1 MVGLAALSLASLG
14 AEAFHNLVHSR
25 FHLDQTTKIKFMLF
39 FLSNIS
45 LAGVRRLLE
54 EAIGLDKNT
63 LDAIKNFGRAGAGS
77 GKEVKKK
84 VDVKQRKLRKVNNEE
99 ESDATQT
106 ESDEMNYK
114 VKTRKVTAP
123 RNVKNSEQLKKR
135 KITENADIDVSPKKK
150 PNKLAKSQKEEDNNL
165 VEDESLSEDGQWQ
178 SSVER
183 SALVENLKSIIK
195 ACGMSILPVIYK
207 KAKQAI
213 DDKRETIVVKE
224 LEVSNVE
231 TSDEDQSCSR
241 RRSTFGFV
249 ALDKPLVRGKKDKVG
264 GNGKDLNDDNKGEEK
279 EAEDDEDESEE
290 FDEALFSLSVEERER
305 RIAPFLLFALNLT
318 VSSSATLAAR
328 DVMWM
333 RVVNSNVAS
342 FRHSRFL
349 LHAPPRSSYVL
360 WPITMRSREQMES
373 GPYPVRE
380 GELDCSYY
388 IRTGVCRFGPTCRFN
403 HPPNRKLAI
412 ATAMMKGEYP
422 ERIGQPECE
431 GQPSSALSS
440 ENQPPSAVNIQND
453 GASHQGD
460 SGNIASE
467 DGSVPMGYYAFQK
480 DNVFPERPGQSECQ
494 FYMKT
499 GDCKFGAVCK
509 FHHPKERLIPVP
521 DCHLSPIGLPL
532 RPGEPVCVFYS
543 RYGICKFGPSC
554 KFDHPMRVFAYN
566 TPASSSTDFAAIH
579 RFLASSPGT
588 VPANFSSDGLMDG
601 SYTNNRRL
609 SLSEA
614 RQKPSGDNNAD
625 SETLAMSPSFHVKLL
640 GYWLVVRL
648 FNICFLGHMFYGNGS
663 WTGTCGLTY
672 ACLGSVVK
680 QPRKQSKER
689 DASFN
694 SSRGANSRSLKMMKA
709 ARKKRTKRISN
720 SANRTKL
727 KTELTPRVNI
737 DGAAAGD
744 SIALLRRTP
753 SKPIIPGPPVLFAI
767 SYQLL
772 ISMLGT

>member
-1 MVGLAALSLASLG
+1 
-14 AEAFHNLVHSR
+14 
-25 FHLDQTTKIKFMLF
+25 
-39 FLSNIS
+39 
-45 LAGVRRLLE
+45 
-54 EAIGLDKNT
+54 
-63 LDAIKNFGRAGAGS
+63 
-77 GKEVKKK
+77 
-84 VDVKQRKLRKVNNEE
+84 
-99 ESDATQT
+99 
-106 ESDEMNYK
+106 MNYK

-224 LEVSNVE
+224 LEGIL
-231 TSDEDQSCSR
+231 SR
-241 RRSTFGFV
+241 EGLSKIP
-249 ALDKPLVRGKKDKVG
+249 AEKD
-264 GNGKDLNDDNKGEEK
+264 
-279 EAEDDEDESEE
+279 
-290 FDEALFSLSVEERER
+290 
-305 RIAPFLLFALNLT
+305 
-318 VSSSATLAAR
+318 
-328 DVMWM
+328 
-333 RVVNSNVAS
+333 
-342 FRHSRFL
+342 
-349 LHAPPRSSYVL
+349 VL

-431 GQPSSALSS
+431 YYLKTGTCKFGGTCIFHHPRDKAGITGRVALNVLGYPLRPGQPSSALSS

-625 SETLAMSPSFHVKLL
+625 SE
-640 GYWLVVRL
+640 
-648 FNICFLGHMFYGNGS
+648 
-663 WTGTCGLTY
+663 
-672 ACLGSVVK
+672 
-680 QPRKQSKER
+680 
-689 DASFN
+689 
-694 SSRGANSRSLKMMKA
+694 
-709 ARKKRTKRISN
+709 
-720 SANRTKL
+720 
-727 KTELTPRVNI
+727 
-737 DGAAAGD
+737 
-744 SIALLRRTP
+744 
-753 SKPIIPGPPVLFAI
+753 
-767 SYQLL
+767 
-772 ISMLGT
+772 